1 MQHKTNKM
9 KHKTPKTYLLAL
21 FSLLLFF
28 PLSASA
34 VPAYPGK
41 IKARQADG
49 TIITIQRLGDE
60 HCNMTVTAD
69 GYPLVFNDK
78 TQNWE
83 YAKLVN
89 NDLVSSGVRAKEANE
104 RPVKDWNI
112 LKSVDKSKVMASYR
126 EKFLATTKIKQ
137 GPRPDRIVRISDVPT
152 TGTHDVLVILVQFSN
167 SRFTTMTNPAE
178 YYDRFFHQ
186 AGFSD
191 NDATGSVYDFYHDGS
206 NGKYD
211 PQFKV
216 YGPVTMSHGYS
227 YYSGSGGYTNTWK
240 MIKEAVNIVD
250 SLYDVDFTKFDT
262 DGDGEIDN
270 VYCIYAGYGQAD
282 TDLSSV
288 IWPHSAY
295 LKDASVYDRS
305 THGYVQSDERFAVD
319 GVNVD
324 RYTVSQ
330 EINGQTKKTCGIG
343 TLCHEFGHVL
353 GFADHYNPQTNDGFL
368 PPTNQLGQW
377 DIMASGSYNNNQNTP
392 PTFNAFERYSLGWM
406 DLTNLN
412 PNTDTTLS
420 LQPFE
425 DSCMAYRISLP
436 DSVNRPGEYFILE
449 NRQQKGWDTYL
460 PGHGLLVWHI
470 DEDQAIWDSNLPN
483 IDEDHQ
489 RIDIVEADGQVSY
502 DGKASDAFPGT
513 ANVTAFTFPSWHD
526 GNIFSLS
533 NITET
538 GEGIINFNI
547 AGCLGNEP
555 TAIKNIF
562 DSNRAVGD
570 SNIYDLYG
578 RRVSSMNNDGHAVN
592 NIPKGIY
599 IYNNRKIMIR

>member
-1 MQHKTNKM
+1 M

-191 NDATGSVYDFYHDGS
+191 NDATGSVYDFYRDGS

-216 YGPVTMSHGYS
+216 YGPVTMSHG
-227 YYSGSGGYTNTWK
+227 
-240 MIKEAVNIVD
+240 
-250 SLYDVDFTKFDT
+250 
-262 DGDGEIDN
+262 
-270 VYCIYAGYGQAD
+270 
-282 TDLSSV
+282 
-288 IWPHSAY
+288 
-295 LKDASVYDRS
+295 
-305 THGYVQSDERFAVD
+305 
-319 GVNVD
+319 
-324 RYTVSQ
+324 
-330 EINGQTKKTCGIG
+330 
-343 TLCHEFGHVL
+343 
-353 GFADHYNPQTNDGFL
+353 
-368 PPTNQLGQW
+368 
-377 DIMASGSYNNNQNTP
+377 
-392 PTFNAFERYSLGWM
+392 
-406 DLTNLN
+406 
-412 PNTDTTLS
+412 
-420 LQPFE
+420 
-425 DSCMAYRISLP
+425 
-436 DSVNRPGEYFILE
+436 
-449 NRQQKGWDTYL
+449 
-460 PGHGLLVWHI
+460 
-470 DEDQAIWDSNLPN
+470 
-483 IDEDHQ
+483 
-489 RIDIVEADGQVSY
+489 
-502 DGKASDAFPGT
+502 
-513 ANVTAFTFPSWHD
+513 
-526 GNIFSLS
+526 
-533 NITET
+533 
-538 GEGIINFNI
+538 
-547 AGCLGNEP
+547 
-555 TAIKNIF
+555 
-562 DSNRAVGD
+562 
-570 SNIYDLYG
+570 
-578 RRVSSMNNDGHAVN
+578 
-592 NIPKGIY
+592 
-599 IYNNRKIMIR
+599 